1 MWQLV
6 WSILFGSNRHCN
18 KNNNL
23 MQRPQAIER
32 TGWLPSLC
40 SQTVQFQLV
49 LLVLRMRGKELPDN

>member
-1 MWQLV
+1 
-6 WSILFGSNRHCN
+6 
-18 KNNNL
+18 

-40 SQTVQFQLV
+40 SQTVQFHLV